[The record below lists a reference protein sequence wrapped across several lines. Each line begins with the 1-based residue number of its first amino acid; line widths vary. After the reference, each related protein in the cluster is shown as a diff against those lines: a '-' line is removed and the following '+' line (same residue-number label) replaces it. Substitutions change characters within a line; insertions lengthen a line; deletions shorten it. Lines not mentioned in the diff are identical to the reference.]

1 MIEPGL
7 KKIATFTI
15 NVGTPVVIGHT
26 GLGKKQFIPI
36 KSGTADGEIKGLILP
51 SGADSQIIRWDGRVD
66 LSARYVIQTE
76 DDELIYIKNNGIR
89 QVSEEFREQ
98 AAEGKIVSPEH
109 LYFRTLP
116 VFETGS
122 AKYKWLQNSLFIGA
136 AVRNPD
142 SVVLDIYEVL

>member
-1 MIEPGL
+1 MIEPVL
-7 KKIATFTI
+7 KKIATFII
-15 NVGTPVVIGHT
+15 NVGTPMVIGHT

-36 KSGTADGEIKGLILP
+36 KSGTADGEIKGSILP
-51 SGADSQIIRWDGRVD
+51 NGADSQIIRWDGRVD

-76 DDELIYIKNNGIR
+76 DDELIYIENNGIR
-89 QVSEEFREQ
+89 QVSKEFREQ
-98 AAEGKIVSPEH
+98 AAEGKIVPPEH
-109 LYFRTLP
+109 VYFRTIP

-122 AKYKWLQNSLFIGA
+122 AKYKWLQNSMFIGA

>member
-1 MIEPGL
+1 MIEPSL

-15 NVGTPVVIGHT
+15 DVGRPIVIGHT
-26 GLGKKQFIPI
+26 GLGRKQFIPI
-36 KSGTADGEIKGLILP
+36 KSGTADGKIKGSILL
-51 SGADSQIIRWDGRVD
+51 SGADSQIIRADGRVD

-76 DDELIYIKNNGIR
+76 DDELIYIENNGIR

-98 AAEGKIVSPEH
+98 AAEGKFVPPEH
-109 LYFRTLP
+109 VYFRTVP

-122 AKYKWLQNSLFIGA
+122 AKYKWLQDRIFIGA

>member
-15 NVGTPVVIGHT
+15 NAGTPVVIGHT

-76 DDELIYIKNNGIR
+76 DDELIYIENNGIR

-98 AAEGKIVSPEH
+98 AAEGEIIPPEYV
-109 LYFRTLP
+109 YFRTIP

-122 AKYKWLQNSLFIGA
+122 AKYKWLQDRMFIGA
-136 AVRNPD
+136 AVRNPE

>member
-15 NVGTPVVIGHT
+15 NVDTPIVIGHT

-36 KSGTADGEIKGLILP
+36 KSGTANGKIKGLILP
-51 SGADSQIIRWDGRVD
+51 SGADSQIIRWDGSVD

-76 DDELIYIKNNGIR
+76 DDELIYIENNGIR
-89 QVSEEFREQ
+89 QASKEFREQ
-98 AAEGKIVSPEH
+98 VAEGKIVPPEH
-109 LYFRTLP
+109 VYFRTIP

-122 AKYKWLQNSLFIGA
+122 AKYKWLQDRIFVGA
-136 AVRNPD
+136 AVRNRD
-142 SVVLDIYEVL
+142 SVVLDIYDVL

>member
-1 MIEPGL
+1 MIEPVL

-15 NVGTPVVIGHT
+15 NVGTPIVIGHT

-36 KSGTADGEIKGLILP
+36 KSGTADGEIKGLILS

-76 DDELIYIKNNGIR
+76 DDELIYIENNGIH
-89 QVSEEFREQ
+89 QVSEEFKEQ
-98 AAEGKIVSPEH
+98 AAEGKIVPPEH
-109 LYFRTLP
+109 VYFRTVP
-116 VFETGS
+116 AFETGS
-122 AKYKWLQNSLFIGA
+122 AKYKWLQDRIFLGA
-136 AVRNPD
+136 AVRHPD